1 MGVELILGEK
11 YIMASPEYDAN
22 DGVHTLLS
30 EYEQYLSG
38 KADGTTALYIRS
50 IQHVIAWLAQ
60 CPGNGGHFQPQ
71 QLTKTAVEMYLAY
84 LEQQG
89 LSLHYRVQ
97 VKSTISNFSHFLIE
111 EKGLLHRNPTRGI
124 DLPPV
129 ALLPPRHLSQDQRAV
144 LHALVKR
151 GGDQRGAAL
160 FALGYWAGCRVSDVS
175 WLQMAHVHLDPRGG
189 WLHVGYKESKGRDI
203 DLGNEAH
210 QALYAYLQATRNTE
224 RPYVFTTRRG
234 KRLTEEGI
242 HYWFRVLKAQAPG
255 SQWEAIQD
263 LTFHD
268 LRCDFACRAREAG
281 WSLEE
286 VAYYLGQV
294 TENGVPALQTTS
306 YSPQVS
312 REQVAQK
319 LK

>member
-1 MGVELILGEK
+1 MISL
-11 YIMASPEYDAN
+11 EYDAITEIQ
-22 DGVHTLLS
+22 VLLG

-38 KADGTTALYIRS
+38 KAGGTTTLYLRTVRHLIG
-50 IQHVIAWLAQ
+50 WLAQ

-71 QLTKTAVEMYLAY
+71 QLTKTAVEMYLTY
-84 LEQQG
+84 LDQQG
-89 LSLHYRVQ
+89 LSLRYRAQ
-97 VKSTISNFSHFLIE
+97 VKSTISNFAQFLIE
-111 EKGLLHRNPTRGI
+111 EKELLHRNPTRGI

-129 ALLPPRHLSQDQRAV
+129 ALLPPRHLSQDQRAI
-144 LHALVKR
+144 LHSLVKR
-151 GGDQRGAAL
+151 EGDQRGSAL

-175 WLQMAHVHLDPRGG
+175 WLQMTHAHLDPRGG

-203 DLGNEAH
+203 DLVNEAH
-210 QALYAYLQATRNTE
+210 QPLYEYLHAAKDTE
-224 RPYVFTTRRG
+224 RPYVFTTRRN

-242 HYWFRVLKAQAPG
+242 HYWFRVLKAQATKN
-255 SQWEAIQD
+255 QWNSIQD

-294 TENGVPALQTTS
+294 TEKGVPAIQTTV
-306 YSPQVS
+306 YSAQVG

-319 LK
+319 LYNIKG

>member
-1 MGVELILGEK
+1 MVGEK
-11 YIMASPEYDAN
+11 PAMISLEYDAI
-22 DGVHTLLS
+22 DEIQALLS

-38 KADGTTALYIRS
+38 KAEGTTALYLRS
-50 IQHVIAWLAQ
+50 VRHLIAWLAQ
-60 CPGNGGHFQPQ
+60 CPDNEGHFQPQ
-71 QLTKTAVEMYLAY
+71 QLTKTAVELYLSC
-84 LEQQG
+84 LDQQG
-89 LSLHYRVQ
+89 LSLRYRTQ
-97 VKSTISNFSHFLIE
+97 VKSTISNFAHFLIE
-111 EKGLLHRNPTRGI
+111 EKELLHRNPTRGI

-129 ALLPPRHLSQDQRAV
+129 VQLPLRHLSQDQRAI
-144 LHALVKR
+144 LLSLVKR
-151 GGDQRGAAL
+151 EGDKRGSAL
-160 FALGYWAGCRVSDVS
+160 FALGYWAGCRVSDIA
-175 WLQMAHVHLDPRGG
+175 WLQMSHAHLDPRGG

-203 DLGNEAH
+203 DLVNEAH
-210 QALYAYLQATRNTE
+210 QPLYAYLQATKDTE

-242 HYWFRVLKAQAPG
+242 HYWFRVLKAQATT
-255 SQWEAIQD
+255 SQWNSIQH

-294 TENGVPALQTTS
+294 TEKGVPAIQTTV
-306 YSPQVS
+306 YSTQVS

-319 LK
+319 LHNIEG

>member
-1 MGVELILGEK
+1 MT
-11 YIMASPEYDAN
+11 SPEHEAIE
-22 DGVHTLLS
+22 GVHTLLS

-38 KADGTTALYIRS
+38 KADGTTALYLRS
-50 IQHVIAWLAQ
+50 VRHLIAWLAQ
-60 CPGNGGHFQPQ
+60 CPGSGGHFQPQ
-71 QLTKTAVEMYLAY
+71 QLTKTAVEMYLTY
-84 LEQQG
+84 LDRQG
-89 LSLHYRVQ
+89 LSLHYRAQ

-111 EKGLLHRNPTRGI
+111 EKELLHRNPTRGI

-129 ALLPPRHLSQDQRAV
+129 VLLPPRHLSQDQRAI
-144 LHALVKR
+144 LHSLVKR
-151 GGDQRGAAL
+151 EGDQRGSAL

-189 WLHVGYKESKGRDI
+189 WLHVGYKESKWRDI
-203 DLGNEAH
+203 DLVHEAH
-210 QALYAYLQATRNTE
+210 EALYAYLQATEDTE
-224 RPYVFTTRRG
+224 RPFVFTTRRS

-242 HYWFRVLKAQAPG
+242 HYWFRMLKAQATKN
-255 SQWEAIQD
+255 QWDLIQD

-294 TENGVPALQTTS
+294 TEKGVPAIQTTV
-306 YSPQVS
+306 YSTQVS

-319 LK
+319 LHNIKG